1 MTAMKKLSFLL
12 ALLTSVILMI
22 SCASSREII
31 SDREEN
37 RKIDDETLRKAI
49 ESRRFII
56 KLERM
61 YAYGGMFDLRP
72 RSNYIIV
79 DGTRAVI
86 NAVYIGRQ
94 FDIRPIAGINMRGDA
109 TGYQITRR
117 ISKEM
122 YDIKLRVENDGAAF
136 DVYLTINGNGIANA
150 SVNSMRISN
159 ARYRGY
165 VVPLSEVHVPLQ
177 EENGVI

>member
-1 MTAMKKLSFLL
+1 MKKLSLIL
-12 ALLTSVILMI
+12 AVLTSMVLIT
-22 SCASSREII
+22 SCASSKETV
-31 SDREEN
+31 SDSEEY
-37 RKIDDETLRKAI
+37 RKIDNETLRRAI

-61 YAYGGMFDLRP
+61 YTYGGMLDLRP

-79 DGTRAVI
+79 DGARAVI
-86 NAVYIGRQ
+86 NAAYVGRQ
-94 FDIRPIAGINMRGDA
+94 DDIRPIAGINMRGNA
-109 TGYQITRR
+109 TGYEITRR
-117 ISKEM
+117 ISREM
-122 YDIKLRVENDGAAF
+122 YDIKLRVENGGAAF
-136 DVYLTINGNGIANA
+136 DVYLTISGDGTANA

>member
-1 MTAMKKLSFLL
+1 MKKFIFLL
-12 ALLTSVILMI
+12 VSILSLLVIT
-22 SCASSREII
+22 SCATSKEYA
-31 SDREEN
+31 SDREEY
-37 RKIDDETLRKAI
+37 RQIDGEVLRKAI

-61 YAYGGMFDLRP
+61 YAYGGILDLRP

-79 DGTRAVI
+79 DGPKAVI
-86 NAVYIGRQ
+86 NAAYVGRQ
-94 FDIRPIAGINMRGDA
+94 NDVRPIAGINMRGTA
-109 TGYQITRR
+109 TDYRITRR
-117 ISKEM
+117 ISREM
-122 YDIKLRVENDGAAF
+122 YDIKLRVENGGAAF
-136 DVYLTINGNGIANA
+136 DVYLTISNDGIANA

-165 VVPLSEVHVPLQ
+165 VVPLSERVPLQ